1 MYGIFAG
8 PHQHGESPLP
18 IFRLKPSPFPVHLP
32 IPDKH
37 FEPNYPRLQKVFPD
51 DELVKSGRMLDDT
64 AFGFVEPSQNIGGK
78 LKNGYIE
85 VRDPNGP

>member
-1 MYGIFAG
+1 MYGIFADRT
-8 PHQHGESPLP
+8 STANLPLP

-32 IPDKH
+32 IPDKR

-64 AFGFVEPSQNIGGK
+64 AFGFVEPSQNIGGE

-85 VRDPNGP
+85 VRDPNGH